1 MLKDEGLSKGKRSAK
16 TKGPEKLSEAGHEA
30 GSTRKIRDAQKRLAA
45 VTVELKAIHDLL
57 GKVESKAKRGKGTKQ
72 ERKSPAE

>member
-1 MLKDEGLSKGKRSAK
+1 MPEDKGLSAGKRSAA

-30 GSTRKIRDAQKRLAA
+30 GSTRKIREAQKRLAA

-57 GKVESKAKRGKGTKQ
+57 GKVETKDKRAKKTKQ
-72 ERKSPAE
+72 GRKSPFL